1 MSPGNAI
8 LASLLVPGSAHFAL
22 GRPLRGAVALA
33 VTVGMFAAGYAILGD
48 RLFHCVLF
56 EPFEGLGTVFR
67 FVPIHLLPE
76 APNLGCSILA
86 GLFRDLPDAATSPE
100 ARDALFEAQRRM
112 RLPVAGEH
120 LAFWLTGSSGIV
132 ACLFAAD
139 AHSLALGHEPRARNR
154 ASMAALSFLVPG
166 SGHFLAGQRDKG
178 LLVGG
183 AVIALFV
190 LGLLLSSG
198 LTVDRSEHPAY
209 WITQAPFGG
218 GTLVAALFF
227 GPLEILE
234 VPRFYNLGYTL
245 TGCAGLLNLV
255 VMVDAYTVVDRSPAI
270 VPVAGVPA

>member
-22 GRPLRGAVALA
+22 DKPARGAAAFV
-33 VTVGMFAAGYAILGD
+33 VTVGMFAIGYLVLGD

-56 EPFEGLGTVFR
+56 EPFEGLGAIFH

-86 GLFRDLPDAATSPE
+86 SLFRDLPDAASSPA
-100 ARDALFEAQRRM
+100 ARDALFEVQRRM
-112 RLPVAGEH
+112 RLPIDGEH

-139 AHSLALGHEPRARNR
+139 AHSLALGHQPRARNR
-154 ASMAALSFLVPG
+154 TWMAALSFLLPG
-166 SGHFLAGQRDKG
+166 SGHYLAGQRDKG
-178 LLVGG
+178 LLIGG
-183 AVIALFV
+183 AVITLFV
-190 LGLLLSSG
+190 LGLALSSG
-198 LTVDRSEHPAY
+198 LTVDRGEHPAY
-209 WITQAPFGG
+209 WITQSPFGG

-227 GPLEILE
+227 GPLQILE
-234 VPRFYNLGYTL
+234 VPHYYNLGYTL

-255 VMVDAYTVVDRSPAI
+255 VMVDAYTVVDQSPAI
-270 VPVAGVPA
+270 VPVGGVPA